1 MNHRLIFMVV
11 FLQLCT
17 ISFSQ
22 SFKSGFD
29 SVLYE
34 KILNKQKVERLWIY
48 NNGNYL
54 LACYEKN
61 RIGIDSGITIKKGK
75 EIRFTSK
82 SKSGIESY
90 LRAGVLYN
98 HKLGLAVYKYA
109 FQNKKTDIWMLATDQ
124 SQHWKFNPVGRDT
137 INETE
142 YYRTSSKLIY
152 KRVNQEMKAIRELER
167 INKTQVELAQK
178 QKKEDEKIA
187 IDGYK
192 KAYLELTNSFLPEY
206 APLMNTYYCGPGCFE
221 QAASSFVYYGG
232 LDSVFS
238 WSHYN
243 SEAQRLAHF
252 DVTIHE
258 TAHKSMYEARVKCNN
273 QLKGIDNSTNQKY
286 KFVILNSK
294 REFIECDF
302 ETIPQANGMKSYI
315 PEAFLP
321 QEEMFFFKKIITS
334 KKSPRLQTYIFEG
347 NTSANVDGIYG
358 MLDEFSAYYHGT
370 NAIWMLYERNDT
382 LFSKFQYED
391 LKNTVSSCIAYYEF
405 SLFIAWYLNYLKY
418 EHPQKYAALLDNV
431 NLRKV
436 FTDLEFEFGK
446 LVAIVE
452 NKITQIDIIN
462 DYYKKD
468 IKSISEGLK
477 AELENSQDI
486 LNEFRIRG
494 RKGIASR

>member
-1 MNHRLIFMVV
+1 MKHRLILMVV
-11 FLQLCT
+11 FLQMCT

-48 NNGNYL
+48 KNGNYL

-61 RIGIDSGITIKKGK
+61 RIGIDSGNIIKKGK
-75 EIRFTSK
+75 EIRFASK
-82 SKSGIESY
+82 SNSGIESH

-98 HKLGLAVYKYA
+98 HKLGLSVYKYA
-109 FQNKKTDIWMLATDQ
+109 FQNKKNDIWMFATDQ
-124 SQHWKFNPVGRDT
+124 SQNWKFNPVGRDT

-142 YYRTSSKLIY
+142 YYRTCTKLIY
-152 KRVNQEMKAIRELER
+152 KRVNQNMKALREEER
-167 INKTQVELAQK
+167 MRKIQVELAQK

-206 APLMNTYYCGPGCFE
+206 SALMNIYYCGPGCFE
-221 QAASSFVYYGG
+221 QAESSFVYYGG

-294 REFIECDF
+294 REFIECDY
-302 ETIPQANGMKSYI
+302 EPLPQANGMKSYI

-347 NTSANVDGIYG
+347 NTSANVNGIYG

-391 LKNTVSSCIAYYEF
+391 LKNTISSCIAYYEF
-405 SLFIAWYLNYLKY
+405 SLYIAWYLNYLKY
-418 EHPQKYAALLDNV
+418 EHPQKFASLYDNV
-431 NLRKV
+431 NLRRV

-452 NKITQIDIIN
+452 NKITQIGNIN
-462 DYYKKD
+462 DYYKTD

-486 LNEFRIRG
+486 LNELRIRG
-494 RKGIASR
+494 KKGIASR